1 MEMFRRL
8 TSLLLALV
16 MLVSMLPLSAAAE
29 QTEEIITVDTQPETG
44 QETRVESAMQEVSA
58 RIAAE
63 DPQAVDE
70 TGLVPVATGTFAD
83 HTYYLYPANDF
94 TWDEMVDF
102 CREQGGYAAAITT
115 QEENDYLYQLITG
128 AGYKSVYF
136 GLTDQAESRVWQWVS
151 GEPVLYTNWASGE
164 PSSTRENHGMFYSSY
179 TDGKWNDGSFSGG
192 AFLCEI
198 GSTDAELSGTC
209 GTGVSWTFADGVLTI
224 SGAGEINANAF
235 ANAKAITSVVIEEGI
250 TAIRYR
256 AFYNCD
262 GLTEV
267 SIPASVTDTT
277 SNSHGYWFE
286 GCDNLTKITIAEG
299 AVKIPYRAYAN
310 LKTDFEIVIPDSVV
324 TIRKQAFD
332 GCSGLKSITLPAG
345 LVTMGEYAFSGCSG
359 LTDVAI
365 PETVE
370 TISYRVFYNCDGLTE
385 VTIPASV
392 TGSRTDSS
400 YGCWFDSCDNLT
412 KIIIAEGATQIP
424 NYAFAN
430 LVTDFEMAIPE
441 TVTAIN
447 TGAFSGCTGMKSCVL
462 PDGVTNIGDNVF
474 ANCTGLTSVEI
485 PESVTTIRY
494 RAFYNCDGL
503 TEMTIPANI
512 TSSGGTGTY
521 DGRWFEGCDNL
532 VKIIIAEGMTKIPHR
547 AFNFVPTD
555 FEITIPETVTEIGSC
570 AFAECMELTGITL
583 PDSIT
588 TIGDSAFYSCTSLK
602 EITIPESVATIR
614 YRAFYNCDGLT
625 EITIPAN
632 ITSSGGT
639 GTYDG
644 RWFEGCDN
652 LVKITIAE
660 GMTKIPHRA
669 FNLLTTDFEI
679 AIPETVTT
687 IGNCAFEG
695 CTGLQ
700 DIILPDGITEIGS
713 YAFAGCTGLTKVS
726 LPGGVTTIDD
736 NAYANCT
743 SLTSFEIPES
753 VATIRYH
760 AFYNCDALTEITIP
774 ANITSSGGTGA
785 YDGRWFEGCDNLVKI
800 TIAEGATIIPHRAF
814 ENLTADFEINIPDTV
829 AVISDYAFAG
839 CIGLAEITL
848 PDSVTTIHYNAFA
861 NCDSLTEV
869 TIPASVTSSGGTG
882 AYDGRWFEGC
892 DNLSRITVAEGAVK
906 IPYRAFC
913 NLTSAFDVAIPATV
927 TAVSDYAFDGCT
939 GLKNVY
945 YAGTEEQWLDITI
958 GTNNAPLGTAAIY
971 CNSDQASAIPSPLPP
986 VLIAES
992 AGHKTARLDWSYSGR
1007 TELVRSFVL
1016 YRSEDGSSFSYV
1028 RTVDDSARS
1037 YTDSPTFTGAEKTYY
1052 YKLVIWDVYDRCNE
1066 SPVITVT
1073 LQSADAVVP
1082 TAVIGPDQ
1090 LSYAALGESIS
1101 LTAQASRDNDRIIS
1115 YAWSFGDGA
1124 AASGKDTAHA
1134 YNAAGIYTVTLTVTD
1149 ASGNTASASQN
1160 ITVVDVRGE
1169 NSGYSKL
1176 VLNICDAESLAA
1188 VSGAQVVISGE
1199 EASDTWTVP
1208 SGGVLTCVVPNGT
1221 YTVSVCA
1228 NGYIVRTISLT
1239 ASGGTAEHTIGLY
1252 TGSIISGDL
1261 TVSEMTHD
1269 EIVDAGIDVNSE
1281 ENQHVYKFSTNLTFV
1296 AGPKTYEFPLVVYKN
1311 DKDDVVG
1318 SGGGGWHQVESPDDG
1333 EGSGG
1338 MRIFIMPISE
1348 RFVLIIYG
1356 EARWLKEMYKV
1367 ELVVMNNSGTDTLEQ
1382 VCAELNLPEGLSLAD
1397 MTTGQQSLRQE
1408 IGSIGHNESES
1419 ICWYVRGDKEGEY
1432 FLSASV
1438 SAVTMP
1444 YGEIV
1449 EHVFEANAPLRVYA
1463 GSALHMTIIADDI
1476 AERGKEYTVKFRLE
1490 NVSDKSIYNLS
1501 FGLTGSEQYKVIGWG
1516 EKEAWLPIESA
1527 SYGEAFTRT
1536 VDELAPGGYVEMEL
1550 STTIWFNSVLELIA
1564 FTKLGAFVDIAYY
1577 LTDVSVV
1584 TLEGSTT
1591 EIPWSYQIN
1600 RTEREHI
1607 VDKIFN
1613 VVLEELFGELLGI
1626 ELPSGSLGGTTIEII
1641 GESIGLPSY
1650 MISGSKTI
1658 LSLQQG
1664 ETDHKLV
1671 ISIDDGTGDGES
1683 IYNDVVLITT
1693 GTDTEGFFD
1702 TVNGTKLKI
1711 EAGEVSIQAKGPGS
1725 TKVKVGV
1732 ENSLG
1737 KMEREY
1743 VYEITV
1749 EDKSVSSKLTLSP
1762 DGVEGSFK
1770 VDEQTLDAAIREKR
1784 EEESSVYE
1792 ANPFLWFDSELELEI
1807 SGQTANSNYSVTMT
1821 KEQVDSVLNE
1831 TATTHVVLNGQAADL
1846 EFNRE
1851 ALCTIAQ
1858 QSGED
1863 ITVAARKLS
1872 EEELE
1877 EAELEGNVYQFAVM
1891 TGDFN
1896 VVEFG
1901 EGTVYVTIPYEL
1913 PTNADGVYVEH
1924 IRADGTMEI
1933 LDAEYDSETGTVSFS
1948 TTGFSYF
1955 RIVAEAGRNPFEDVL
1970 EGQYYY
1976 EPVLWAVENGIT
1988 NGLSPSTFGVDENCT
2003 RAQFVT
2009 FLWRAA
2015 GCPTPTTSAN
2025 SFVDV
2030 EAGQF
2035 YSDAVLWAVEE
2046 GITTG
2051 LSPTNFGVN
2060 EPCSRS
2066 QVVTFLWRFAG
2077 SPAPAITDNPFTD
2090 AENGQFYSTAIL
2102 WAVENGITTGLDA
2115 ATFGVNIPCNR
2126 AQVVTF
2132 LYRAMT

>member
-1 MEMFRRL
+1 M
-8 TSLLLALV
+8 
-16 MLVSMLPLSAAAE
+16 
-29 QTEEIITVDTQPETG
+29 
-44 QETRVESAMQEVSA
+44 
-58 RIAAE
+58 
-63 DPQAVDE
+63 
-70 TGLVPVATGTFAD
+70 
-83 HTYYLYPANDF
+83 
-94 TWDEMVDF
+94 
-102 CREQGGYAAAITT
+102 
-115 QEENDYLYQLITG
+115 
-128 AGYKSVYF
+128 
-136 GLTDQAESRVWQWVS
+136 
-151 GEPVLYTNWASGE
+151 
-164 PSSTRENHGMFYSSY
+164 
-179 TDGKWNDGSFSGG
+179 
-192 AFLCEI
+192 
-198 GSTDAELSGTC
+198 
-209 GTGVSWTFADGVLTI
+209 
-224 SGAGEINANAF
+224 
-235 ANAKAITSVVIEEGI
+235 
-250 TAIRYR
+250 
-256 AFYNCD
+256 
-262 GLTEV
+262 
-267 SIPASVTDTT
+267 
-277 SNSHGYWFE
+277 
-286 GCDNLTKITIAEG
+286 
-299 AVKIPYRAYAN
+299 
-310 LKTDFEIVIPDSVV
+310 
-324 TIRKQAFD
+324 
-332 GCSGLKSITLPAG
+332 
-345 LVTMGEYAFSGCSG
+345 
-359 LTDVAI
+359 
-365 PETVE
+365 
-370 TISYRVFYNCDGLTE
+370 
-385 VTIPASV
+385 
-392 TGSRTDSS
+392 
-400 YGCWFDSCDNLT
+400 
-412 KIIIAEGATQIP
+412 
-424 NYAFAN
+424 
-430 LVTDFEMAIPE
+430 
-441 TVTAIN
+441 
-447 TGAFSGCTGMKSCVL
+447 
-462 PDGVTNIGDNVF
+462 
-474 ANCTGLTSVEI
+474 
-485 PESVTTIRY
+485 
-494 RAFYNCDGL
+494 
-503 TEMTIPANI
+503 
-512 TSSGGTGTY
+512 
-521 DGRWFEGCDNL
+521 
-532 VKIIIAEGMTKIPHR
+532 
-547 AFNFVPTD
+547 
-555 FEITIPETVTEIGSC
+555 
-570 AFAECMELTGITL
+570 
-583 PDSIT
+583 
-588 TIGDSAFYSCTSLK
+588 
-602 EITIPESVATIR
+602 
-614 YRAFYNCDGLT
+614 
-625 EITIPAN
+625 
-632 ITSSGGT
+632 
-639 GTYDG
+639 
-644 RWFEGCDN
+644 
-652 LVKITIAE
+652 
-660 GMTKIPHRA
+660 
-669 FNLLTTDFEI
+669 
-679 AIPETVTT
+679 
-687 IGNCAFEG
+687 
-695 CTGLQ
+695 
-700 DIILPDGITEIGS
+700 
-713 YAFAGCTGLTKVS
+713 
-726 LPGGVTTIDD
+726 
-736 NAYANCT
+736 
-743 SLTSFEIPES
+743 
-753 VATIRYH
+753 
-760 AFYNCDALTEITIP
+760 
-774 ANITSSGGTGA
+774 
-785 YDGRWFEGCDNLVKI
+785 KI